1 VAAGFG
7 GSLIG
12 RERELELL
20 GDLLGVVRDGSAVVV
35 LLEGEAGIGKTR
47 LLASLSD
54 LARERGMA
62 VFRGAAH
69 PLERPFG
76 PLVDALDLV
85 PSSGEARRAGIGRL
99 LMGDELVRA
108 GVPLAGQLQFR
119 AVEEI
124 IDLIEVL
131 SDEHPLLLAL
141 DDLHWADSSTLI
153 AVRWV
158 LRRLTEVPLLM
169 VATLRPSPRASDLAQ
184 LVEEAVRSGARLVR
198 LAPLGEGDVMALV
211 QTELGLAPGLALA
224 EAVRGAGGNPLWVVE
239 LLRSLSAEKLL
250 DLTGGEA
257 VLSGTEL
264 PDSIRQL
271 VLGRVGELP
280 EKTVSAL
287 RIASLL
293 GDEFSL
299 RDLATVTGGG

>member
-1 VAAGFG
+1 VVCDPLVVAVVFG

-47 LLASLSD
+47 LLASVSD
-54 LARERGMA
+54 LALERDMT

-69 PLERPFG
+69 PLERTRPFG

-99 LMGDELVRA
+99 LMADEVVRA
-108 GVPLAGQLQFR
+108 GMPLAGQLLFR

-131 SDEHPLLLAL
+131 SDGHPLLLAL

-153 AVRWV
+153 VVRWV

-198 LAPLGEGDVMALV
+198 LAPLDEDDVMALV
-211 QTELGLAPGLALA
+211 QTELGLAPGPVLA
-224 EAVRGAGGNPLWVVE
+224 EAVRRAGGNPLWVVE

-250 DLTGGEA
+250 ERMPR
-257 VLSGTEL
+257 S
-264 PDSIRQL
+264 P
-271 VLGRVGELP
+271 
-280 EKTVSAL
+280 
-287 RIASLL
+287 
-293 GDEFSL
+293 
-299 RDLATVTGGG
+299 